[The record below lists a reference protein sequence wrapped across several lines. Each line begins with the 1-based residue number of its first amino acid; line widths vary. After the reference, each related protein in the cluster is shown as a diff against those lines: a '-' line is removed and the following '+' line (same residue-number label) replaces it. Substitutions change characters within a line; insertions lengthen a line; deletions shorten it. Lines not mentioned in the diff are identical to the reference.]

1 MSAHASNCPEAATIV
16 NGAPE
21 KVISIGLCSP
31 SITSSES
38 SWTITSSGSPEIDS
52 AIATSSTGLLSVRL
66 NLGENSVSSDWS
78 S

>member
-1 MSAHASNCPEAATIV
+1 MSAHASNWPEAATIE
-16 NGAPE
+16 NGAPK
-21 KVISIGLCSP
+21 KVVSIEPCSP

-66 NLGENSVSSDWS
+66 NLGENSVSLDWS